1 MANAGSTGKTSTIL
15 VATSCGFL
23 LGSAFTYFLS
33 VRRRRN
39 ANFDSSDDPSASN
52 SSKSRSRSIPSLRG
66 TTLLNS
72 RPGLNNGGRSTKRS
86 AYALARLAQH
96 GVDIEN
102 SEHVGFLSSIVR
114 ELWPY
119 IDAAGSKTV
128 KEMLEPMFAEMMPGP
143 LKSLKFVQLGEF
155 CLCATQKVHESIPI
169 YLFLHLP
176 DVTYMLLSLLPQTLA
191 KFPSNWTT
199 S

>member
-1 MANAGSTGKTSTIL
+1 MSKSSTII

-23 LGSAFTYFLS
+23 LGSALTYFLS
-33 VRRRRN
+33 ARRRRN
-39 ANFDSSDDPSASN
+39 ANFDSSDDPSASTTR
-52 SSKSRSRSIPSLRG
+52 KSRSRSVPGLRG
-66 TTLLNS
+66 TPLLNS
-72 RPGLNNGGRSTKRS
+72 RPGLSNGGSSTKRS

-128 KEMLEPMFAEMMPGP
+128 KEMFEPMFAEMLPGP
-143 LKSLKFVQLGEF
+143 LKSLKFVKLGEF
-155 CLCATQKVHESIPI
+155 FVCALRKKCMSQFPFICSYICQYVSYIA
-169 YLFLHLP
+169 
-176 DVTYMLLSLLPQTLA
+176 LSLLQQTLA

>member
-1 MANAGSTGKTSTIL
+1 MSSKTSTIL
-15 VATSCGFL
+15 VATSCGFF
-23 LGSAFTYFLS
+23 LGSALTYFLS

-39 ANFDSSDDPSASN
+39 ADIDSNDPSASGT
-52 SSKSRSRSIPSLRG
+52 SSKNRSRSIPGLRG
-66 TTLLNS
+66 TPLRNG
-72 RPGLNNGGRSTKRS
+72 RPGLTNGGAGGSSTKRS

-128 KEMLEPMFAEMMPGP
+128 KEMFEPMFAVILPGP
-143 LKSLKFVQLGEF
+143 LKSLKFVKLGEF
-155 CLCATQKVHESIPI
+155 RLILIFVRS
-169 YLFLHLP
+169 
-176 DVTYMLLSLLPQTLA
+176 
-191 KFPSNWTT
+191 
-199 S
+199 

>member
-1 MANAGSTGKTSTIL
+1 MSKSSTIL

-23 LGSAFTYFLS
+23 LGSALTYFLS

-39 ANFDSSDDPSASN
+39 ANFDSSDDPSASTTR
-52 SSKSRSRSIPSLRG
+52 KSRSRSVPGLRG
-66 TTLLNS
+66 TPLRNS
-72 RPGLNNGGRSTKRS
+72 RLGLNNGGTGSSSTKRS

-128 KEMLEPMFAEMMPGP
+128 KEMFEPMFAEMLPGP

-155 CLCATQKVHESIPI
+155 YLAQCL
-169 YLFLHLP
+169 L
-176 DVTYMLLSLLPQTLA
+176 
-191 KFPSNWTT
+191 
-199 S
+199 